1 MQDQE
6 AETDE
11 TTEPPSE
18 EAGLANAVDDRAAQL
33 TGAEGAASTDAPV
46 ADNRGPVANAE
57 AHLDDTDLSDD
68 RDVLKKLQQ
77 DM

>member
-1 MQDQE
+1 MQDHE

-11 TTEPPSE
+11 TTEAPTA
-18 EAGLANAVDDRAAQL
+18 EAGLANAVDDRASEL
-33 TGAEGAASTDAPV
+33 TGAQGAESTDAPV
-46 ADNRGPVANAE
+46 ADNRGAVANAE

-68 RDVLKKLQQ
+68 RDALKKLQK